1 MQNVI
6 KLNELSFSF
15 FAYIILYSYFPQALK
30 LRRMKNLALN
40 YTKQSRSLFC
50 LVLQQMVSKPGE
62 FFLRLI
68 HKIGKVKMIEFGCL
82 L

>member
-1 MQNVI
+1 
-6 KLNELSFSF
+6 
-15 FAYIILYSYFPQALK
+15 
-30 LRRMKNLALN
+30 MKNLALN

-62 FFLRLI
+62 FYLRLI
-68 HKIGKVKMIEFGCL
+68 HKIGKVKMIEFECL